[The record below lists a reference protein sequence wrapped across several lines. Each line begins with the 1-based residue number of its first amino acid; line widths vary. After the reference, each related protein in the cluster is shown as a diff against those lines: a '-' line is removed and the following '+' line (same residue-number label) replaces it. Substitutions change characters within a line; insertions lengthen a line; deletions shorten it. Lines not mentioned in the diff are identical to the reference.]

1 MQVFTL
7 QKDALNRNQERM
19 VFAHKKRRKAIVGM
33 VLSLGL
39 LTSPAAALDV
49 TLDKWHVGVF
59 SYLNAQISPDHTHA
73 GMGPNGLS
81 LGETSILTRGNLTS
95 RISLL
100 SEHSLL
106 PSYYR
111 EDQFKLERL
120 AVRYEIN
127 QNHWTEFGKIHTP
140 VNYWNDWFHHGRL
153 FFPTVDRPIFFS
165 QDFFA
170 IHDIGLRFGGMLS
183 LAGVQYDLFLGSE
196 TGVVSDD
203 HHMSHSHDA
212 APGGHGDQIFP
223 DGIQSLNIA
232 LTYERNN
239 WLFRMATY
247 LNGIRRDSLS
257 KRGHFVSVHVEDERL
272 RGLTELAATFSPR
285 EPDGRDLRKVALY
298 QYLGYKITDSII
310 PYLALDLVSDEKVQG
325 ATDTVSKVIA
335 GISVM
340 PAARVTLKTQL
351 ERHDMDSGAHNAL
364 IFQLCVGM

>member
-1 MQVFTL
+1 ML
-7 QKDALNRNQERM
+7 
-19 VFAHKKRRKAIVGM
+19 FAHKRRRNTVVWM

-59 SYLNAQISPDHTHA
+59 SYLNAQISPDDTHP
-73 GMGPNGLS
+73 GMESNGLS

-153 FFPTVDRPIFFS
+153 FFPTVARPIFFAEE
-165 QDFFA
+165 FFA
-170 IHDIGLRFGGMLS
+170 IHDIGLRFGGMLN
-183 LAGVQYDLFLGSE
+183 LAGVQYDLFLGSG
-196 TGVVSDD
+196 TSVVSDD
-203 HHMSHSHDA
+203 HQMSHSHDA
-212 APGGHGDQIFP
+212 APGGRGDQIFP
-223 DGIQSLNIA
+223 DGIQSLNVA
-232 LTYERNN
+232 LRYERNN
-239 WLFRMATY
+239 WLFRLATY
-247 LNGIRRDSLS
+247 LDGIRRDSLS

-285 EPDGRDLRKVALY
+285 ESDGRKLRKVALY
-298 QYLGYKITDSII
+298 QYLGYKATDSVT
-310 PYLALDLVSDEKVQG
+310 PYLALDLVSDDNVQG
-325 ATDTVSKVIA
+325 ATHSVSKVIA
-335 GISVM
+335 GLSVM
-340 PAARVTLKTQL
+340 PDARVTLKMQL
-351 ERHDMDSGAHNAL
+351 ERHGMDSSAHNAL
-364 IFQLCVGM
+364 LFQLCVGM

>member
-1 MQVFTL
+1 MI
-7 QKDALNRNQERM
+7 
-19 VFAHKKRRKAIVGM
+19 FAHRKRRKATVWM

-183 LAGVQYDLFLGSE
+183 LAGVQYDLFLGSVDDAMSD
-196 TGVVSDD
+196 GHHMSDD

-298 QYLGYKITDSII
+298 QYLGYKITDSVT

>member
-19 VFAHKKRRKAIVGM
+19 IFAHRKRRKATVWM

-73 GMGPNGLS
+73 GMGQNGLS

-127 QNHWTEFGKIHTP
+127 
-140 VNYWNDWFHHGRL
+140 
-153 FFPTVDRPIFFS
+153 
-165 QDFFA
+165 
-170 IHDIGLRFGGMLS
+170 LS
-183 LAGVQYDLFLGSE
+183 LI
-196 TGVVSDD
+196 
-203 HHMSHSHDA
+203 H
-212 APGGHGDQIFP
+212 I
-223 DGIQSLNIA
+223 
-232 LTYERNN
+232 
-239 WLFRMATY
+239 
-247 LNGIRRDSLS
+247 
-257 KRGHFVSVHVEDERL
+257 
-272 RGLTELAATFSPR
+272 
-285 EPDGRDLRKVALY
+285 
-298 QYLGYKITDSII
+298 
-310 PYLALDLVSDEKVQG
+310 
-325 ATDTVSKVIA
+325 
-335 GISVM
+335 
-340 PAARVTLKTQL
+340 
-351 ERHDMDSGAHNAL
+351 
-364 IFQLCVGM
+364 